1 MAQNAAGGMTVF
13 TKEQLMEQ
21 IRDMG
26 ILPSDTVLI
35 HTSLRAVGPVES
47 GADGLIDAFL
57 ACLTEGLFLVPTH
70 TWANVNRE
78 QPVYDVSATVPCIGA
93 LPRAAALRSDG
104 IRSLHP
110 THSIWAAGRG
120 AADFLR
126 GEETAPTPAPP
137 GYAWSRLADLG
148 AKILLIGVGHDKN
161 TFIHS
166 LDEAAD
172 LPDRLHP
179 EPYEVT
185 ICGPGGQVFRHPFT
199 GHFCSR
205 SPDVSRQYVNFE
217 KPLVELGAQKR
228 GRLGNAD
235 VRIVDAALCRRII
248 LSIYARADRDLCIQ
262 RQEIPE
268 ELYR

>member
-1 MAQNAAGGMTVF
+1 MF
-13 TKEQLMEQ
+13 TREQLTDQ
-21 IRDMG
+21 IRAMG
-26 ILPSDTVLI
+26 IAPSDTVLI
-35 HTSLRAVGPVES
+35 HTSLRAVGPVEG

-57 ACLTEGLFLVPTH
+57 AALPDGLFLVPTH
-70 TWANVNRE
+70 TWANVNRK

-93 LPRAAALRSDG
+93 VPKAAALRSDG
-104 IRSLHP
+104 VRSLHP
-110 THSIWAAGRG
+110 THSIWAAGKG
-120 AADFLR
+120 AEDFLR
-126 GEETAPTPAPP
+126 GEETAATPAPP
-137 GYAWSRLADLG
+137 GYAWSRLADVG

-179 EPYEVT
+179 HPYEVT
-185 ICGPGGQVFRHPFT
+185 ILGRGGETFRHPFT

-217 KPLVELGAQKR
+217 TPLTELGAQKR
-228 GRLGNAD
+228 GGLGNAD
-235 VRIVDAALCRRII
+235 VRIVDAARCRQII

-262 RQEIPE
+262 RQEIPP